1 MNVKNGLR
9 GKSTGAYQS
18 GEPVQLVL
26 IQDKINSM
34 KKKGKLSLKVI

>member
-9 GKSTGAYQS
+9 GKSTGVYKS
-18 GEPVQLVL
+18 GEPVRHEL